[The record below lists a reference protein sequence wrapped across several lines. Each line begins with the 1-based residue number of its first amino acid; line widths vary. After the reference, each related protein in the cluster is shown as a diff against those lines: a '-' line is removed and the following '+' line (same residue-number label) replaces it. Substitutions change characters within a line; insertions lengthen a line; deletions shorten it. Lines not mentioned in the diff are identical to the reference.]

1 MSALVVYLSVC
12 LSVRTCPAHVLCTV
26 LEVRGGWRTL
36 SILGTAGVSSCLS
49 LSPTQV

>member
-12 LSVRTCPAHVLCTV
+12 LSVRTCPAHVFTV
-26 LEVRGGWRTL
+26 LAVRGGWRTL
-36 SILGTAGVSSCLS
+36 SILGTAGVPSGLS